1 MDVLS
6 NKADVEIK
14 EYSSN
19 EPEVEPPRLGRR
31 ESEPHSE
38 EICYMRNVLKDNY
51 PDHRVLWDLH
61 HYFYHDGEEIDI
73 VFDIS
78 FFLEFKT
85 DGPISSYDSAENNF
99 MVPDMAVNVLSKST
113 WMKDI
118 NEIVEKCQLLQIPI
132 YIVFTPYHVA
142 SNQCRAPF
150 LQVYILDSN
159 MVYRTITINE
169 AAAKEGV
176 EGFAS
181 DKMISL
187 APRLNLSVGLEL
199 LKEKYNGILDLFRLF
214 FVDLTNNERLNTG
227 KEMSDQRA
235 DQAEAERD
243 QAEAERDQA
252 EAERDQAIARANQAE
267 TERDQATARAEQAE
281 AKSEHLLK
289 LLKENNIPFD

>member
-1 MDVLS
+1 
-6 NKADVEIK
+6 
-14 EYSSN
+14 
-19 EPEVEPPRLGRR
+19 
-31 ESEPHSE
+31 
-38 EICYMRNVLKDNY
+38 
-51 PDHRVLWDLH
+51 
-61 HYFYHDGEEIDI
+61 
-73 VFDIS
+73 
-78 FFLEFKT
+78 
-85 DGPISSYDSAENNF
+85 
-99 MVPDMAVNVLSKST
+99 
-113 WMKDI
+113 MKDI

-214 FVDLTNNERLNTG
+214 FVDLTKNERLKTET
-227 KEMSDQRA
+227 EMEKTRA
-235 DQAEAERD
+235 DKAEARADKEKAEKER
-243 QAEAERDQA
+243 EK
-252 EAERDQAIARANQAE
+252 ARANKEKARADKAENKVEELE
-267 TERDQATARAEQAE
+267 TEIKKLKD
-281 AKSEHLLK
+281 LLRK
-289 LLKENNIPFD
+289 KN

>member
-1 MDVLS
+1 
-6 NKADVEIK
+6 
-14 EYSSN
+14 
-19 EPEVEPPRLGRR
+19 
-31 ESEPHSE
+31 
-38 EICYMRNVLKDNY
+38 MRNVLKDNY

-214 FVDLTNNERLNTG
+214 FVDLTNNERL
-227 KEMSDQRA
+227 KIKVEIV
-235 DQAEAERD
+235 
-243 QAEAERDQA
+243 

-267 TERDQATARAEQAE
+267 TERDQATARADQAEAERDLATARADQAE